1 MKKLWYQIFKED
13 HMIYLSIDK
22 KVKEKFIY
30 QQIYEEIKKNIL
42 IGRIQPNE
50 KLLPKRVLAHQ
61 LKVSLNSVINAY
73 DQLLAEGYIYTL
85 ERKGYFAER
94 IQAFVSQEEKLNPL
108 PADLKESVT
117 DKSGWISLSHM
128 TANTSDF
135 PFKEWIRSQQKAIL
149 VHQNELS
156 EIIHPQGPYIVRE
169 TIARLVAFNRGVI
182 CEPEQV
188 VIGDGTISLIRQLMD
203 IQNKNSVISI
213 ENPGYQRLYKLLER
227 MKFQVL
233 PVNMDNKGIKIK
245 EIQPS
250 HFVFVTPSHQFP
262 TGIIMPISR
271 RIELLNWASEGE
283 DRYIVE
289 DDYDSEFKY
298 ETDNIPSLQS
308 LDRNQRVI
316 YIGTF
321 SKTMLPG
328 LRISY
333 MVLPPKLL
341 RIYRHKYADLMQPSN
356 TLNLFALHYFIESGG
371 YQKHVKRMN
380 SYYETKRKIL
390 IKELANRFGD
400 NLQID
405 NIPAGLHIFIHI
417 KSNKDY
423 EEIEERARQLRL
435 EIYTMKRFL
444 LTENKQ
450 KSGLINLVIGFA
462 NLPEDKIKEAVNR
475 LFQVFH

>member
-1 MKKLWYQIFKED
+1 
-13 HMIYLSIDK
+13 
-22 KVKEKFIY
+22 
-30 QQIYEEIKKNIL
+30 
-42 IGRIQPNE
+42 
-50 KLLPKRVLAHQ
+50 
-61 LKVSLNSVINAY
+61 
-73 DQLLAEGYIYTL
+73 
-85 ERKGYFAER
+85 
-94 IQAFVSQEEKLNPL
+94 
-108 PADLKESVT
+108 
-117 DKSGWISLSHM
+117 
-128 TANTSDF
+128 
-135 PFKEWIRSQQKAIL
+135 
-149 VHQNELS
+149 
-156 EIIHPQGPYIVRE
+156 
-169 TIARLVAFNRGVI
+169 
-182 CEPEQV
+182 
-188 VIGDGTISLIRQLMD
+188 
-203 IQNKNSVISI
+203 
-213 ENPGYQRLYKLLER
+213 
-227 MKFQVL
+227 
-233 PVNMDNKGIKIK
+233 
-245 EIQPS
+245 
-250 HFVFVTPSHQFP
+250 
-262 TGIIMPISR
+262 
-271 RIELLNWASEGE
+271 
-283 DRYIVE
+283 
-289 DDYDSEFKY
+289 
-298 ETDNIPSLQS
+298 
-308 LDRNQRVI
+308 
-316 YIGTF
+316 
-321 SKTMLPG
+321 MLPG

-390 IKELANRFGD
+390 IKELTNRFGD

>member
-1 MKKLWYQIFKED
+1 
-13 HMIYLSIDK
+13 MIYLSIDK

-94 IQAFVSQEEKLNPL
+94 IQAFVSQEEILNPL

-390 IKELANRFGD
+390 IKELTNRFGD